1 MSDPRQPRRACDRC
15 HGQKLKCRRDP
26 ASTTEDCHRCIRAKA
41 ICIYSPAQPRSTVRY
56 RARSSVQLEDPADCH
71 DNDELAQ
78 QSLLNSDRQLAQDSI
93 SNLSFLPGL
102 DVDLDRAMPFPD
114 GALRSVSAANP
125 QNVIPQG
132 PGSSTASTS
141 SQDAVLSGGENT
153 ASRATYRPDYYDLNS
168 NPLSTMDWVDTTAP
182 LLSPYD
188 VRSSTHAQPLPL
200 LSGLRSLAKGPDIT
214 GTQVTSQSSPRSS
227 PGAYTAAI
235 SAVRRIQDGTPASDA
250 SSAHPQD
257 LSDLVKQLS
266 DLNARL
272 HRHMVSVP
280 PVNAWKPSL
289 MQPLNSPL
297 DGSKQE
303 FALDQTFSLSQE
315 LAEVLV
321 QIFPG
326 SSRAPDLDAPSE
338 LLILTSYLY
347 LVEIYDKILRHMQV
361 CAQAHQNLEAPQVEA
376 RQPLRL
382 PTLSVGAFAISSS
395 SPNMAVVLVLLMQ
408 AMVVRVQAIINEVG
422 RRTPGH
428 TPETGESCAGN
439 ITKVTREA
447 IREKE
452 QSMISRLG
460 TVTQLALQAGVQ

>member
-15 HGQKLKCRRDP
+15 HGQKLKCRRDS
-26 ASTTEDCHRCIRAKA
+26 ASNSEDCHRCIRAKA

-56 RARSSVQLEDPADCH
+56 RARSSVQHEDPADGL
-71 DNDELAQ
+71 DNDESAQ
-78 QSLLNSDRQLAQDSI
+78 QGLLNSDRQLAQEPS
-93 SNLSFLPGL
+93 SNLRFLPGL
-102 DVDLDRAMPFPD
+102 DVDLDRPMLFPN
-114 GALRSVSAANP
+114 GALTSMSATSS
-125 QNVIPQG
+125 QNIISQD

-141 SQDAVLSGGENT
+141 PQDVVLSGNENT
-153 ASRATYRPDYYDLNS
+153 ASQATYKPDYYNLNS

-182 LLSPYD
+182 FLSPYE
-188 VRSSTHAQPLPL
+188 VRSSTHAQPPPL
-200 LSGLRSLAKGPDIT
+200 LSGLSSLTNGPNIAR
-214 GTQVTSQSSPRSS
+214 TQITSQSSPRSS

-235 SAVRRIQDGTPASDA
+235 TAVRRIQDGTPASDT
-250 SSAHPQD
+250 SSTHPQD

-289 MQPLNSPL
+289 IQPLHSPL
-297 DGSKQE
+297 AGSTPE

-315 LAEVLV
+315 LAEILV

-326 SSRAPDLDAPSE
+326 SSRTLDLDAPSE

-422 RRTPGH
+422 RRTRGN
-428 TPETGESCAGN
+428 TPEGESCAGN